1 MHVQINGEAI
11 YDSIP
16 WKFQNDTEDMMICY
30 TSSKVSYLQCTRG

>member
-16 WKFQNDTEDMMICY
+16 WKFQNDTEDMMIWY
-30 TSSKVSYLQCTRG
+30 TSSKVSMRG